1 MSKIDKKQVE
11 HIAKLARIK
20 LSDEEKEKF
29 SKELSQI
36 LDYFETLKKVETKN
50 VLPIS
55 QVTGIKNVLR
65 EDEEEKIEKQVRD
78 KRREKILKNV
88 PEKEGEY
95 IKVKLVQ

>member
-11 HIAKLARIK
+11 HIAELARIK
-20 LSDEEKEKF
+20 LSDNEKEKF

-36 LDYFETLKKVETKN
+36 LDYFEKLKEVNTEN
-50 VLPIS
+50 VSPIS

-65 EDEEEKIEKQVRD
+65 EDEEEKIEKQKRD
-78 KRREKILKNV
+78 KRRENILKNV

-95 IKVKLVQ
+95 IKVKSVR

>member
-1 MSKIDKKQVE
+1 MSKINKKQVE
-11 HIAKLARIK
+11 HIAELARIK

-36 LDYFETLKKVETKN
+36 LDYFETLKKVDTEN
-50 VLPIS
+50 VSPIS

-65 EDEEEKIEKQVRD
+65 EDEEEKIEKKDRD
-78 KRREKILKNV
+78 ARREKILKNV

-95 IKVKLVQ
+95 IKVKSVQ

>member
-11 HIAKLARIK
+11 HIAKLSRIK

-55 QVTGIKNVLR
+55 QATGIKNVLR
-65 EDEEEKIEKQVRD
+65 KDEKEKIEKQTRD
-78 KRREKILKNV
+78 KRRENILKNV
-88 PEKEGEY
+88 PKKENEY
-95 IKVKLVQ
+95 IKVKSVQ

>member
-11 HIAKLARIK
+11 HIAELSRIN
-20 LSDEEKEKF
+20 LSDKEKEKF

-36 LDYFETLKKVETKN
+36 LDYFEKLKEVNTEN
-50 VLPIS
+50 VSPIS

-65 EDEEEKIEKQVRD
+65 EDEEEKIEKQKRD
-78 KRREKILKNV
+78 KRRENILKNV

-95 IKVKLVQ
+95 IKVKSVR

>member
-1 MSKIDKKQVE
+1 MAIDKKQVE
-11 HIAKLARIK
+11 HIAELARIK

-36 LDYFETLKKVETKN
+36 LDYFETLKKVDTEN

-55 QVTGIKNVLR
+55 QAAGVKNVLR
-65 EDEEEKIEKQVRD
+65 EDKEEKIEEQARD

-88 PEKEGEY
+88 PEKEKDY
-95 IKVKLVQ
+95 IKVKSVQ

>member
-11 HIAKLARIK
+11 HIAELSRIK
-20 LSDEEKEKF
+20 LSDKEKEKF

-36 LDYFETLKKVETKN
+36 LDYFEKLKEVNTEN
-50 VLPIS
+50 VSPIS

-65 EDEEEKIEKQVRD
+65 EDEEEKIEKQKRD
-78 KRREKILKNV
+78 KRRENILKNV

-95 IKVKLVQ
+95 IKVKSVR